1 MLRIANP
8 LSSSTNL
15 KPRCWLS
22 RITKGR
28 LSPPNSTAGSSCSKR
43 CEAIKPKAMA
53 FSSASSHSSRFQY
66 LLIDIWYKDIYI
78 YYYIYIILYKGTTFN
93 SIIGPIGNSNI
104 SWSIIIFT
112 IEIAILGHTPNFE
125 TNWTYRVG
133 WTSDYQMGFG
143 QTEFRSPKMDPK
155 MDEKHLLPI
164 HQTPNDLQNWNV
176 DGSTSINW
184 VI

>member
-78 YYYIYIILYKGTTFN
+78 LCIYIYIIYYIRVLH
-93 SIIGPIGNSNI
+93 SIGNSNI

-112 IEIAILGHTPNFE
+112 IEIAILGYFGAYPHFE

-133 WTSDYQMGFG
+133 WTSDYEMGFG

-164 HQTPNDLQNWNV
+164 HQTPNYLQNWNV
-176 DGSTSINW
+176 DGPTSINW